1 MTAAMPIMKRLFL
14 FSIINCLFTFLST
27 AQIGYQVSLLNNATG
42 EPRANERVKVTVKIT
57 DSKDNVVCEETKN
70 ETTND
75 FGVISM
81 IVGDSDTFSNADW
94 NNLPFY
100 IEASVDG
107 RLIGK
112 SQLLSVPVAEHAK
125 HTGSLSIE
133 LLCSKEWKWIDD
145 DGSYSRSY
153 QFNNNSKYIF
163 QCMLD
168 GSYISEYGEYEI
180 VGNMVMLKPDNSETL
195 DVLFYSPIW
204 NRLTYIY
211 NGFSYK

>member
-1 MTAAMPIMKRLFL
+1 MKRLFL

-81 IVGDSDTFSNADW
+81 NVGDSDTFSNADW

-112 SQLLSVPVAEHAK
+112 SQLLSVPVAEYAK
-125 HTGSLSIE
+125 HTGSLTIE
-133 LLCSKEWKWIDD
+133 LLCSKEWKHIDD

-153 QFNNNSKYIF
+153 QFNKNGKYF
-163 QCMLD
+163 RSDSLN
-168 GSYISEYGEYEI
+168 GEYDV
-180 VGNMVMLKPDNSETL
+180 VGDKVILKRDGDGWVS
-195 DVLFYSPIW
+195 VLFYSPLW
-204 NRLTYIY
+204 NILVDDY
-211 NGFSYK
+211 GGDSYK

>member
-1 MTAAMPIMKRLFL
+1 MLCNVISLCSF
-14 FSIINCLFTFLST
+14 

-81 IVGDSDTFSNADW
+81 SVGESDTFSNADW
-94 NNLPFY
+94 NNLPFF
-100 IEASVDG
+100 IEAIVDG

-112 SQLLSVPVAEHAK
+112 SQLLSVPVAEYAK

-145 DGSYSRSY
+145 EDNRISRFY
-153 QFNNNSKYIF
+153 QFNKNGKYVF
-163 QCMLD
+163 QQTIK
-168 GSYISEYGEYEI
+168 GEISDSFYGEYD
-180 VGNMVMLKPDNSETL
+180 VLGDKVLLKRYDDYAN
-195 DVLFYSPIW
+195 VLFYSPLW
-204 NRLTYIY
+204 NMLVDDY
-211 NGFSYK
+211 NGDFYK